1 MTAAHAPLLTTAA
14 ELAALV
20 KAIRAA
26 GRLALDTEFVWERTY
41 RPELGVVQIAT
52 DGMIA
57 VIDAVALKDLSPLFP
72 VLQDPAIPVVLHGG
86 GQDLEIMAVLMGT
99 PMRGVVDTQVEAAF
113 LGYGLQVGL
122 SVLLER
128 VLKVRIR
135 KDQTYT
141 DWLRRPLKPEQ
152 VVYAE
157 QDVVHLLAMQDLLR
171 ADLERRGRVEW
182 VEEELRELE
191 EPARWV
197 EEPDDER
204 FRGVK
209 SWQRLDGR
217 ELAVLRSFAA
227 WRERAARRANIRP
240 NFICNDVVMTTIAA
254 RPVETIEELR
264 QVRGLSSGTVDR
276 HGKAMLAA
284 IQEGVACPK
293 DRWPEPPPR
302 LRRHAP
308 PSGLIALLRAS
319 VQAVADR
326 EEIAPEVIASSRDI
340 EALVDAATSNRRAS
354 PDASN
359 RLLHGWRHRL
369 TGDTMLRIARG
380 ELAMRYDPVR
390 REVVGDPVD
399 RSET

>member
-1 MTAAHAPLLTTAA
+1 VTATHAPLLTTAA
-14 ELAALV
+14 ELGELV

-26 GRLALDTEFVWERTY
+26 GRLAIDTEFVWERTY

-52 DGMIA
+52 DGVIA

-128 VLKVRIR
+128 VLKIRIR

-157 QDVVHLLAMQDLLR
+157 QDVTHLLPMHDLLR
-171 ADLERRGRVEW
+171 ADLVRRGRLEW
-182 VEEELRELE
+182 VEEELRDLE
-191 EPARWV
+191 EPARWAAL
-197 EEPDDER
+197 PDEDR
-204 FRGVK
+204 FRTVK
-209 SWQRLDGR
+209 SWQRHDGR
-217 ELAVLRSFAA
+217 ELAVLRSLAA

-240 NFICNDVVMTTIAA
+240 NFICNDVVLTTISA

-284 IQEGVACPK
+284 IQEGLACPK
-293 DRWPEPPPR
+293 DRWPEQPPR

-340 EALVDAATSNRRAS
+340 EALVDAATSKGRTP
-354 PDASN
+354 PDADN

-380 ELAMRYDPVR
+380 ELAMRYDPVK
-390 REVVGDPVD
+390 REVVGDPV
-399 RSET
+399 R

>member
-1 MTAAHAPLLTTAA
+1 MTAPGPLLTTAS
-14 ELAALV
+14 ELSALV
-20 KAIRAA
+20 KDIRAA

-41 RPELGVVQIAT
+41 RPELGVIQVAT
-52 DGMIA
+52 DRTIA
-57 VIDAVALKDLSPLFP
+57 VIDAVALRDLSPLFP
-72 VLQDPAIPVVLHGG
+72 VLQDPGIPVVLHGG
-86 GQDLEIMAVLMGT
+86 GQDLEILAVLMGK

-122 SVLLER
+122 SALLER

-152 VVYAE
+152 IVYAE
-157 QDVVHLLAMQDLLR
+157 QDVVHLLPMHDRLR
-171 ADLERRGRVEW
+171 GELEQRGRLAW

-191 EPARWV
+191 APERWAPL
-197 EEPDDER
+197 PDEQR
-204 FRGVK
+204 FRTVK

-217 ELAVLRSFAA
+217 ELAILRSVTA

-240 NFICNDVVMTTIAA
+240 NFLCNDVVLTTLAV
-254 RPVETIEELR
+254 RPVETLEELR
-264 QVRGLSSGTVDR
+264 GVRGLSSGTVDR
-276 HGKAMLAA
+276 HGKAILAA
-284 IQEGVACPK
+284 IHEGLACPK
-293 DRWPEPPPR
+293 ERWPEPPPR

-326 EEIAPEVIASSRDI
+326 EEIAPEVIASARDI
-340 EALVDAATSNRRAS
+340 EALVEVATGKVRGPAAA
-354 PDASN
+354 DN

-369 TGDTMLRIARG
+369 TGETMLRIARG
-380 ELAMRYDPVR
+380 ELAIRYDPVR
-390 REVVGDPVD
+390 REVVGDPVK
-399 RSET
+399 